1 MHTSPEDLAL
11 LALGEP
17 SGTPAD
23 RDHVAACPECSTE
36 LVELTRLTGLGRSM
50 TEQDALSTPSAQV
63 WERIATELGFQSV
76 ELPEPGD
83 QRAASTGPMRTGGAV
98 GSAIAAPPPVRRDT
112 ARPSRA
118 RRAAALAAAAGLALI
133 AGIGIGSNL
142 DKITGPDRS
151 VIAQAPLRPLPQ
163 WTGANGSAEVS
174 IDEEGNRVLT
184 IQLSVPQQP
193 RANRQVWLMDENI
206 RQMTNLGFL
215 TGVRGTYPMPN
226 NLDLRRYRI
235 VDVSNEPIA
244 DGDPR
249 HSGDSVVR
257 GQLTL

>member
-1 MHTSPEDLAL
+1 
-11 LALGEP
+11 
-17 SGTPAD
+17 
-23 RDHVAACPECSTE
+23 
-36 LVELTRLTGLGRSM
+36 M

-63 WERIATELGFQSV
+63 WERIATELGFQSAG
-76 ELPEPGD
+76 LPEPGD
-83 QRAASTGPMRTGGAV
+83 EPAARPVPMRPV
-98 GSAIAAPPPVRRDT
+98 GVAGSTTAAPQL
-112 ARPSRA
+112 ARSDSAQPSRG
-118 RRAAALAAAAGLALI
+118 RRVAALAAAAGLALV

-163 WTGANGSAEVS
+163 WAGANGSAEVT

-184 IQLSVPQQP
+184 IRLSVPQQP

-215 TGVRGTYPMPN
+215 TGVLGTYPMPN

-235 VDVSNEPIA
+235 VDVSNEPIS

-257 GQLTL
+257 GQLNL